1 MHLARGD
8 CKRHISNRFE
18 RPIALRAG
26 RKLYH
31 QCNWRARIR
40 AQNLGKPTRFGEL
53 PLPERVRYHLSHPIF
68 ELLPSDANDSRNSG
82 GNPVGPEH
90 IEVAAM
96 KTNSIN
102 LTDHQLIRLA
112 ADGDARAIRSLY
124 DRYSPRVYAVVRRIA
139 GDDDLAEDYA
149 QEAWIRA
156 IRALPTFRGDA
167 RFSTW
172 LHRIAVNA
180 ALQALRKAETR
191 EKREAPVVADI
202 AIAPAPSDSLLQKR
216 LEGALDG
223 LPEGMRRVLILHDV
237 EGYTHEEIGDV
248 LGVTAG
254 TSKSQLFKA
263 RAKMR
268 VMLAGLDGA
277 AQEHGAEAWSI

>member
-1 MHLARGD
+1 MRETSSGQTE
-8 CKRHISNRFE
+8 S
-18 RPIALRAG
+18 
-26 RKLYH
+26 
-31 QCNWRARIR
+31 Q
-40 AQNLGKPTRFGEL
+40 
-53 PLPERVRYHLSHPIF
+53 
-68 ELLPSDANDSRNSG
+68 LL
-82 GNPVGPEH
+82 
-90 IEVAAM
+90 
-96 KTNSIN
+96 
-102 LTDHQLIRLA
+102 RLA
-112 ADGDARAIRSLY
+112 AEGDARAIRTLY
-124 DRYSPRVYAVVRRIA
+124 DRYAPRVYAVVRRIA
-139 GDDDLAEDYA
+139 GDDDAAQDYA

-180 ALQALRKAETR
+180 ALQALRKSESR
-191 EKREAPVVADI
+191 NKREAPAGEDVPM
-202 AIAPAPSDSLLQKR
+202 APIHADSLLQRR
-216 LEGALDG
+216 LERALDG

-268 VMLAGLDGA
+268 DMLAGLERAVKDT
-277 AQEHGAEAWSI
+277 GAEAWSI

>member
-1 MHLARGD
+1 M
-8 CKRHISNRFE
+8 
-18 RPIALRAG
+18 RA
-26 RKLYH
+26 Y
-31 QCNWRARIR
+31 
-40 AQNLGKPTRFGEL
+40 
-53 PLPERVRYHLSHPIF
+53 S
-68 ELLPSDANDSRNSG
+68 SG
-82 GNPVGPEH
+82 
-90 IEVAAM
+90 
-96 KTNSIN
+96 
-102 LTDHQLIRLA
+102 LTESELIRLA
-112 ADGDARAIRSLY
+112 SQGEARAIRSLY

-139 GDDDLAEDYA
+139 GDDDLAQDYA

-180 ALQALRKAETR
+180 ALQALRKSETR
-191 EKREAPVVADI
+191 DKREGPEPEQVPVAPVHEDW
-202 AIAPAPSDSLLQKR
+202 LLQKQ
-216 LEGALDG
+216 LERALDG
-223 LPEGMRRVLILHDV
+223 LPEGMRRVIILHDV